1 MPSTHGR
8 ASGARRRALR
18 IIQLVALAT
27 LLAAC
32 SGDQSVLDP
41 QGPYA
46 QKPDDLFMFV
56 FWIAVVVFVLVQ
68 GLIIYTSVKFRRRE
82 GDDTLPVQTHGNTKL
97 EIVWTVI
104 PALILAGIAV
114 PTIQMIF
121 DLDEEPPGA
130 LTVEVIGHRWW
141 WEYRYPDYGII
152 TANELVIP
160 EDTPIRLE
168 MRAEEGGAA
177 DRGVLH
183 SYWIPK
189 LGGKQDVIPGRV
201 VTLNIQADEPG
212 RYLGQCAE
220 YCGLSH
226 ANMRNRAV
234 VYDQAGFEEW
244 VAAQQ
249 QPAAEPAA
257 GSPAAEGQQL
267 FAANCA
273 ACHTINSSAVST
285 SDDFVNAIAPNLTH
299 LMSRKE
305 FAGAIFDLY
314 VPDGNGGFTDEPNVD
329 LLKEWLRDPPAM
341 KAMRPADGI
350 GMPNLNLS
358 EDQID
363 KLVAYLTSLQ

>member
-1 MPSTHGR
+1 MPSTNGR
-8 ASGARRRALR
+8 ASRARRRALR
-18 IIQLVALAT
+18 IVQFFALAA

-41 QGPYA
+41 KGPFA
-46 QKPDDLFMFV
+46 KGPDDLFMFV

-68 GLIIYTSVKFRRRE
+68 GLIVYTAVKFRQKA
-82 GDDTLPVQTHGNTKL
+82 GDDALPVQTHGNTKL

-104 PALILAGIAV
+104 PALILAAISV

-130 LTVEVIGHRWW
+130 MTVEVIGHRWW

-160 EDTPIRLE
+160 VGVPIRLE
-168 MRAEEGGAA
+168 MRAEESGAA

-183 SYWIPK
+183 SYWVPK
-189 LGGKQDVIPGRV
+189 LGGKQDVIPGRM
-201 VTLNIQADEPG
+201 VTLNIQADTAG

-234 VYDQAGFEEW
+234 ALDMADFEEW

-249 QPAAEPAA
+249 QPAAEPSDGLAVQ
-257 GSPAAEGQQL
+257 GREL
-267 FAANCA
+267 FTANCA
-273 ACHTINSSAVST
+273 ACHTINSSSVAGA
-285 SDDFVNAIAPNLTH
+285 DDFTNAIAPNLTH

-314 VPDGNGGFTDEPNVD
+314 GRDADGNFTDEPNVD
-329 LLKEWLRDPPAM
+329 LLKEWLRNPPAM

-358 EDQID
+358 EDQIEV
-363 KLVAYLTSLQ
+363 LVAYLTTLQ